1 MTLNF
6 MKGCAFALIAL
17 CCALPCRAGGDSWG
31 FYVVSLTSDLK
42 DEYILKLKPAKAGT
56 EFPMSCETLQVS
68 GEYESMFWLFKSG
81 PSKAQHEAALKL
93 LSEALKSKSP
103 VHFGWMG
110 SGIKTDSSTG
120 ACTAVSR
127 ALAVED
133 AIGGAAVFSYYKW
146 P

>member
-1 MTLNF
+1 MILKLT
-6 MKGCAFALIAL
+6 KGCAIALIAL
-17 CCALPCRAGGDSWG
+17 CSAMLCHAGGDSWA
-31 FYVVSLTSDLK
+31 FYVVSLDSDLK
-42 DEYILKLKPAKAGT
+42 DEYVLRLKPAKAGT
-56 EFPMSCETLQVS
+56 EFPMTCETLQVR
-68 GEYESMFWLFKSG
+68 GEFESLFWLFKSG

-93 LSEALKSKSP
+93 LSDALKSKSP

-110 SGIKTDSSTG
+110 SGIKTDSSSG
-120 ACTAVSR
+120 ACAAVSR